1 MSFTVTFYTCTAN
14 PKKLD
19 KSADLVAIGTAKTLH
34 GKHEIDLLNPVFA
47 VDYDSTLL
55 AANYCYVSEFDRYY
69 FITIS
74 TDTAQRI
81 YVHGTVDVLNSF
93 SAQIKECPATIIR
106 AELGAPTYVHD
117 NKYPIQPDK
126 FIFEGIDFDA
136 APDFYSGSEHYLI
149 ITR

>member
-1 MSFTVTFYTCTAN
+1 MSFTVTFYTSTAN

-34 GKHEIDLLNPVFA
+34 AKHEVDILNPVFA
-47 VDYDSTLL
+47 VDYNTTLL
-55 AANYCYVSEFDRYY
+55 PANYCYIAEFNRYY

-81 YVHGTVDVLNSF
+81 NVRGTIDVLNTY
-93 SAQIKECPATIIR
+93 ANQIKLCPATIIR

-117 NKYPIQPDK
+117 NKYPIEPDK
-126 FIFEGIDFDA
+126 FIFEGIDFNA
-136 APDFYSGSEHYLI
+136 APDFYSGTEHYLI